1 MVKLSIPGHINF
13 VNKPSIRIKD
23 IARKAN
29 VSIGTVDR
37 VLHNRGRV
45 SEEVR
50 QKVLQIIEELDY
62 QPNMIAR
69 TLGANRTY
77 RIVAL
82 LPDGEIDP
90 YWQES
95 QNGIEKAAKELQL
108 YGVQISQYIFN
119 QHDVHLFIEKATS
132 IIELN
137 PDGILVAPVFYRESL
152 PFFEQWHALNIPF
165 VLFNTHIQES
175 NPLSYIGQ
183 DAYQSGF
190 LAGKLLHYGQ
200 PGACTFLVA
209 HIAEDIANSA
219 HLLGK
224 ERGFREYFSLN
235 PELAGS
241 YKVISADL
249 KEPGTIAFFHQLDRL
264 LDHYPDLKG
273 IFVTTSKAYEI
284 ATYLQHMPERH
295 IRLVGYDLLEKNITF
310 LDEGLIDFIINQN
323 PQGQGYWGIQYLA
336 DHLVFKKKVALR
348 KNLPLDI
355 ITKENLAYYLEAGQ

>member
-1 MVKLSIPGHINF
+1 M
-13 VNKPSIRIKD
+13 NKPTIRIKD
-23 IARKAN
+23 IAQKAN

-50 QKVLQIIEELDY
+50 VKILQIIEELDY

-69 TLGANRTY
+69 TLGTNRTY
-77 RIVAL
+77 RIAAL
-82 LPDGEIDP
+82 IPDGTIDP

-95 QNGIEKAAKELQL
+95 QNGIEKAGKELQI
-108 YGVQISQYIFN
+108 YGVQITQYRFN
-119 QHDVHLFIEKATS
+119 QHDVQAFIDQATA
-132 IIELN
+132 LAQAN

-152 PFFEQWHALNIPF
+152 PFFEQWHALSIPF
-165 VLFNTHIQES
+165 VLFNTQIEES
-175 NPLSYIGQ
+175 NSLSYIGQ
-183 DAYQSGF
+183 DAFQSGS

-200 PGACTFLVA
+200 PEGCTFLVA

-224 ERGFREYFSLN
+224 EKGFRAYFSQQ
-235 PELAGS
+235 PALASS

-249 KEPGTIAFFHQLDRL
+249 KEPGDISFFHQLDRL
-264 LDHYPDLKG
+264 LDHYPDMKG

-284 ATYLQHMPERH
+284 ATYLQHTPERN
-295 IRLVGYDLLEKNITF
+295 IRLVGYDLLEKNLAF
-310 LDEGLIDFIINQN
+310 MEEGLIDFIINQN
-323 PQGQGYWGIQYLA
+323 PQGQGYWGIQFLA

-355 ITKENLAYYLEAGQ
+355 ITRENLAYYLEAAQ

>member
-1 MVKLSIPGHINF
+1 MIQS
-13 VNKPSIRIKD
+13 VNKHTTIRIKD
-23 IARKAN
+23 IAQKAN

-50 QKVLQIIEELDY
+50 IKVLQIIEELNY

-69 TLGANRTY
+69 TLGSNRTY
-77 RIVAL
+77 TLAAL
-82 LPDGEIDP
+82 TPDASMDE
-90 YWQES
+90 YWQKIQS
-95 QNGIEKAAKELQL
+95 GIEKASKELQAF
-108 YGVQISQYIFN
+108 GVKVSRHMFN
-119 QHDVHLFIEKATS
+119 RQEVNSFVTKAREVT
-132 IIELN
+132 ELR

-165 VLFNTHIQES
+165 VQFNTQIEHS
-175 NPLSYIGQ
+175 KPLSFIGQ

-200 PGACTFLVA
+200 PEPATFVVA
-209 HIAEDIANSA
+209 HIAEDTGNSA

-224 ERGFREYFSLN
+224 EKGFREYFTSHMA
-235 PELAGS
+235 PSAG
-241 YKVISADL
+241 YKIISADL
-249 KEPGTIAFFHQLDRL
+249 KDPGGISFFHQLDRL

-295 IRLVGYDLLEKNITF
+295 IRLVGYDLTGKNIVF
-310 LDEGLIDFIINQN
+310 LEEGLIDFLINQN
-323 PQGQGYWGIQYLA
+323 PQGQGYWGVTYLG
-336 DHLVFKKKVALR
+336 DHLVFKKKVAPR

-355 ITKENLAYYLEAGQ
+355 VTRENLSYYIENAQ

>member
-1 MVKLSIPGHINF
+1 
-13 VNKPSIRIKD
+13 VNRHSIRIKD
-23 IARKAN
+23 IAQKAN

-50 QKVLQIIEELDY
+50 IKVLQIIEELNY

-69 TLGANRTY
+69 TLGSNRIY
-77 RIVAL
+77 HIAAL
-82 LPDGEIDP
+82 TPDGAADP

-95 QNGIEKAAKELQL
+95 LKGIAKAGKELQQ
-108 YGVQISQYIFN
+108 YGVQISRYVFDHHEVQS
-119 QHDVHLFIEKATS
+119 FIEKAGEVTR
-132 IIELN
+132 LQ
-137 PDGILVAPVFYRESL
+137 PDAILIAPVFYRESL

-165 VLFNTHIQES
+165 VLFNTQIQES
-175 NPLSYIGQ
+175 MPLSYIGQ

-200 PGACTFLVA
+200 PEAGTFLVA

-224 ERGFREYFSLN
+224 EQGFRAYFTQK
-235 PELAGS
+235 PALAGS

-249 KEPGTIAFFHQLDRL
+249 KDPGNISFFHQLDRL

-284 ATYLQHMPERH
+284 ATYLQHMPERK
-295 IRLVGYDLLEKNITF
+295 IRLVGYDLLAKNITF
-310 LDEGLIDFIINQN
+310 LEEGLIDFIINQN
-323 PQGQGYWGIQYLA
+323 PLGQGYWGITYLA
-336 DHLVFKKKVALR
+336 DHLVFKKKVAAR
-348 KNLPLDI
+348 KNLSLDI
-355 ITKENLAYYLEAGQ
+355 ITRENLPYHIETEE